1 MTYQTT
7 PVSLK
12 TQKRLME
19 NIKETSLDR
28 VLKEVHLAELPKQMR
43 KGDGGVFWRKAIA
56 LVRKRDMTTSYAIA
70 SRDDSGMVHY
80 VADYGTASP
89 ITSLLAVHPF
99 LCLTEQDV
107 RRATEERRIVLV
119 AEYLGGN
126 TVALET
132 ARKLTDKE
140 RMDIL
145 VKITRTQRLSM
156 PKATLW
162 TAPDSE
168 DEEENAESPVQR
180 KDAEEKALREA
191 CEGAGK
197 EAARKAEN
205 AAGLARASLRRSARA
220 SASKDSVSNENSKK
234 KNQ

>member
-1 MTYQTT
+1 
-7 PVSLK
+7 
-12 TQKRLME
+12 ME

-28 VLKEVHLAELPKQMR
+28 VLKEVHLTELPKQMR

-70 SRDDSGMVHY
+70 ARDDSGMVHY

-168 DEEENAESPVQR
+168 DEEEENVESPVQR

-220 SASKDSVSNENSKK
+220 STPKDSTPNENSKS

>member
-1 MTYQTT
+1 
-7 PVSLK
+7 
-12 TQKRLME
+12 ME

-28 VLKEVHLAELPKQMR
+28 VLKEVHLTELPKQMR

-70 SRDDSGMVHY
+70 ARDDSGMVHY

-156 PKATLW
+156 PKVTLW

-168 DEEENAESPVQR
+168 DEEEEDTESPVQR

-220 SASKDSVSNENSKK
+220 STTKDSTSNENSKK

>member
-1 MTYQTT
+1 
-7 PVSLK
+7 
-12 TQKRLME
+12 
-19 NIKETSLDR
+19 
-28 VLKEVHLAELPKQMR
+28 
-43 KGDGGVFWRKAIA
+43 
-56 LVRKRDMTTSYAIA
+56 
-70 SRDDSGMVHY
+70 
-80 VADYGTASP
+80 
-89 ITSLLAVHPF
+89 
-99 LCLTEQDV
+99 
-107 RRATEERRIVLV
+107 
-119 AEYLGGN
+119 
-126 TVALET
+126 
-132 ARKLTDKE
+132 
-140 RMDIL
+140 MDIL

-156 PKATLW
+156 PKVTLW

-180 KDAEEKALREA
+180 KDAEDKALREA

>member
-1 MTYQTT
+1 
-7 PVSLK
+7 
-12 TQKRLME
+12 ME

-70 SRDDSGMVHY
+70 ARDDSGMVHY

-162 TAPDSE
+162 SAPDSE
-168 DEEENAESPVQR
+168 DEEEENTESPVQR

-220 SASKDSVSNENSKK
+220 SMPKDSASNENSKK

>member
-1 MTYQTT
+1 
-7 PVSLK
+7 
-12 TQKRLME
+12 ME

-70 SRDDSGMVHY
+70 ARDDSGMVHY

-162 TAPDSE
+162 SAPDSE
-168 DEEENAESPVQR
+168 DEEEDTESPVQR
-180 KDAEEKALREA
+180 NDAEEKALREA
-191 CEGAGK
+191 RPGAGK

-205 AAGLARASLRRSARA
+205 AAGLARASLRRSPR
-220 SASKDSVSNENSKK
+220 SCPPRDSSTTDYTKTKNQRRQQSVSQRTE
-234 KNQ
+234 QRT

>member
-1 MTYQTT
+1 
-7 PVSLK
+7 
-12 TQKRLME
+12 ME
-19 NIKETSLDR
+19 NIKETALDR

-70 SRDDSGMVHY
+70 ARDDSGMVHY

-156 PKATLW
+156 PKVTLW
-162 TAPDSE
+162 TAPDSEDE

-220 SASKDSVSNENSKK
+220 STPKDSTPNENSKK

>member
-1 MTYQTT
+1 M
-7 PVSLK
+7 
-12 TQKRLME
+12 
-19 NIKETSLDR
+19 
-28 VLKEVHLAELPKQMR
+28 
-43 KGDGGVFWRKAIA
+43 
-56 LVRKRDMTTSYAIA
+56 
-70 SRDDSGMVHY
+70 
-80 VADYGTASP
+80 
-89 ITSLLAVHPF
+89 
-99 LCLTEQDV
+99 

-140 RMDIL
+140 RMGIL

-156 PKATLW
+156 PKVTLW

-168 DEEENAESPVQR
+168 DEEEDTESPVQR

-220 SASKDSVSNENSKK
+220 STSNENSKK

>member
-1 MTYQTT
+1 
-7 PVSLK
+7 
-12 TQKRLME
+12 ME

-28 VLKEVHLAELPKQMR
+28 VLKEVHLTELPKQMR

-70 SRDDSGMVHY
+70 ARDDGGMVHY

-156 PKATLW
+156 PKVTLW
-162 TAPDSE
+162 TAPDSEDE

-220 SASKDSVSNENSKK
+220 SASKGSASNENSKK

>member
-1 MTYQTT
+1 
-7 PVSLK
+7 
-12 TQKRLME
+12 ME

-70 SRDDSGMVHY
+70 ARDDSGMVHY

-162 TAPDSE
+162 SAPDSE
-168 DEEENAESPVQR
+168 DEEEENTESPVQR

-205 AAGLARASLRRSARA
+205 AAGLARASLRRSARV
-220 SASKDSVSNENSKK
+220 STPKDSASNENSKK

>member
-1 MTYQTT
+1 
-7 PVSLK
+7 
-12 TQKRLME
+12 ME

-70 SRDDSGMVHY
+70 ARDDSGMVHY

-156 PKATLW
+156 PKVTLW
-162 TAPDSE
+162 SAPDSE
-168 DEEENAESPVQR
+168 GEEEKNAENPVQR

-220 SASKDSVSNENSKK
+220 SAPKDSTPNENSKK
-234 KNQ
+234 

>member
-1 MTYQTT
+1 
-7 PVSLK
+7 
-12 TQKRLME
+12 ME

-70 SRDDSGMVHY
+70 ARDDSGMVHY

-107 RRATEERRIVLV
+107 RRATEERRMMMV

-156 PKATLW
+156 PKVTLCSV
-162 TAPDSE
+162 PDSE
-168 DEEENAESPVQR
+168 DENVESPVQR

-205 AAGLARASLRRSARA
+205 AAGLARASLRRSAR
-220 SASKDSVSNENSKK
+220 SSTPKDSASNENSKK

>member
-1 MTYQTT
+1 
-7 PVSLK
+7 
-12 TQKRLME
+12 ME

-28 VLKEVHLAELPKQMR
+28 VLKEVHLTELPKQMR

-70 SRDDSGMVHY
+70 ARDDSGMVHY

-168 DEEENAESPVQR
+168 DEEGEENVESPVQR

-220 SASKDSVSNENSKK
+220 STPKDSASDENTKK

>member
-1 MTYQTT
+1 
-7 PVSLK
+7 
-12 TQKRLME
+12 ME

-28 VLKEVHLAELPKQMR
+28 VLKEVHLSELPKQMR

-70 SRDDSGMVHY
+70 ARDDSGMVHY

-107 RRATEERRIVLV
+107 RRATEERRIGLV

-168 DEEENAESPVQR
+168 DEEEENAENPVQR

-205 AAGLARASLRRSARA
+205 AAGLARASLRRSTRA
-220 SASKDSVSNENSKK
+220 SAPKDSASNENSKK

>member
-1 MTYQTT
+1 
-7 PVSLK
+7 
-12 TQKRLME
+12 ME

-70 SRDDSGMVHY
+70 ARDDSGMVHY

-168 DEEENAESPVQR
+168 DEGEEENVENPVQR

-205 AAGLARASLRRSARA
+205 AAGLARASLRRSTRA
-220 SASKDSVSNENSKK
+220 SAPKDSTPKENSKK
-234 KNQ
+234 KSQ

>member
-1 MTYQTT
+1 
-7 PVSLK
+7 
-12 TQKRLME
+12 ME

-28 VLKEVHLAELPKQMR
+28 VLKEVHLTELPKQMR
-43 KGDGGVFWRKAIA
+43 KGDGGVFWRKAIT
-56 LVRKRDMTTSYAIA
+56 LVRKRDMTMSYAIA
-70 SRDDSGMVHY
+70 ARDDSGMVHY

-107 RRATEERRIVLV
+107 RRATEERRIMLV

-156 PKATLW
+156 PKVTLW
-162 TAPDSE
+162 SAPDSE
-168 DEEENAESPVQR
+168 NGEEENVESPVQR

-220 SASKDSVSNENSKK
+220 STSNENSKK

>member
-1 MTYQTT
+1 
-7 PVSLK
+7 
-12 TQKRLME
+12 ME

-28 VLKEVHLAELPKQMR
+28 VLKEIHLTELPKQMR

-70 SRDDSGMVHY
+70 ARDDSGMVHY

-168 DEEENAESPVQR
+168 DEEEENVESPVQR

>member
-1 MTYQTT
+1 
-7 PVSLK
+7 
-12 TQKRLME
+12 ME

-28 VLKEVHLAELPKQMR
+28 VLKEIHLTELPKQMR

-70 SRDDSGMVHY
+70 ARDDSGMVHY

-156 PKATLW
+156 PKVTLW

-168 DEEENAESPVQR
+168 DEEEENTESHVQR

-205 AAGLARASLRRSARA
+205 AAGLARASLRRSTRA
-220 SASKDSVSNENSKK
+220 STPKDSASNENSKK
-234 KNQ
+234 

>member
-1 MTYQTT
+1 
-7 PVSLK
+7 
-12 TQKRLME
+12 ME

-28 VLKEVHLAELPKQMR
+28 VLKEVHLTELPKQMR

-70 SRDDSGMVHY
+70 ARDDSGMVHY

-156 PKATLW
+156 PKVTLW

-168 DEEENAESPVQR
+168 DEGENVESPVQR

-220 SASKDSVSNENSKK
+220 SASKDSASNENSKK

>member
-1 MTYQTT
+1 
-7 PVSLK
+7 
-12 TQKRLME
+12 ME

-28 VLKEVHLAELPKQMR
+28 VLKEVHLTELPKQMR

-70 SRDDSGMVHY
+70 ARDDSGMVHY

-162 TAPDSE
+162 SAPDSE
-168 DEEENAESPVQR
+168 DEEENAENPVQR

-205 AAGLARASLRRSARA
+205 AAGLARASRRRSARA
-220 SASKDSVSNENSKK
+220 SVSKDSVANENSKK
-234 KNQ
+234 NQRRQQRT

>member
-1 MTYQTT
+1 
-7 PVSLK
+7 
-12 TQKRLME
+12 ME

-28 VLKEVHLAELPKQMR
+28 VLKEIHLTELPKQMR

-70 SRDDSGMVHY
+70 ARDDSGMVHY

-156 PKATLW
+156 PKVTLW

-168 DEEENAESPVQR
+168 DEEDTESPVQR

-220 SASKDSVSNENSKK
+220 STPKDSTPNENSKK

>member
-1 MTYQTT
+1 
-7 PVSLK
+7 
-12 TQKRLME
+12 ME

-28 VLKEVHLAELPKQMR
+28 VLKEVHLTELPKQMR
-43 KGDGGVFWRKAIA
+43 KGDGGVFWRKAIT

-70 SRDDSGMVHY
+70 ARDDSGMVHY

-99 LCLTEQDV
+99 LCLTEQDL
-107 RRATEERRIVLV
+107 RRATEERRIALV

-168 DEEENAESPVQR
+168 DEEEENVESPVQR

-220 SASKDSVSNENSKK
+220 STPKDSTQNENNKK
-234 KNQ
+234 

>member
-1 MTYQTT
+1 
-7 PVSLK
+7 
-12 TQKRLME
+12 ME

-28 VLKEVHLAELPKQMR
+28 VLKEVHLTELPKQMR
-43 KGDGGVFWRKAIA
+43 KGDGGVFWRKSIA

-70 SRDDSGMVHY
+70 ARDDSGMVHY

-107 RRATEERRIVLV
+107 RRATEERRIMLV

-168 DEEENAESPVQR
+168 DEEEENAENPVQR

-220 SASKDSVSNENSKK
+220 STQKDSTLNENSKK

>member
-1 MTYQTT
+1 
-7 PVSLK
+7 
-12 TQKRLME
+12 ME

-28 VLKEVHLAELPKQMR
+28 VLKEVHLSELPKQMR

-156 PKATLW
+156 PKVTLW

-168 DEEENAESPVQR
+168 EEENAESPVQR

>member
-1 MTYQTT
+1 
-7 PVSLK
+7 
-12 TQKRLME
+12 ME

-70 SRDDSGMVHY
+70 ARDDSGMVHY

-162 TAPDSE
+162 SAPDSEDE

-220 SASKDSVSNENSKK
+220 SASKGSASNENSKK

>member
-1 MTYQTT
+1 
-7 PVSLK
+7 
-12 TQKRLME
+12 ME

-43 KGDGGVFWRKAIA
+43 KGEGGVFWRKAIA

-70 SRDDSGMVHY
+70 ARDDSGMVHY

-168 DEEENAESPVQR
+168 DEDEEENAESPVQR

-220 SASKDSVSNENSKK
+220 SASKGSASNENSKK

>member
-1 MTYQTT
+1 
-7 PVSLK
+7 
-12 TQKRLME
+12 ME

-28 VLKEVHLAELPKQMR
+28 VLKEIHLTELPKQMR

-70 SRDDSGMVHY
+70 ARDDSGMVHY

-107 RRATEERRIVLV
+107 RRATEERRIMLV

-156 PKATLW
+156 PKVTLW

-168 DEEENAESPVQR
+168 DEEEENTESHVQR

-220 SASKDSVSNENSKK
+220 STPKDSASKENSKK

>member
-1 MTYQTT
+1 
-7 PVSLK
+7 
-12 TQKRLME
+12 ME

-28 VLKEVHLAELPKQMR
+28 VLKEVHLTELPKQMR

-70 SRDDSGMVHY
+70 ARDDSGMVHY

-168 DEEENAESPVQR
+168 DEDEEENAESPVQR

-220 SASKDSVSNENSKK
+220 STSKDSTSNENSKK

>member
-1 MTYQTT
+1 
-7 PVSLK
+7 
-12 TQKRLME
+12 ME

-28 VLKEVHLAELPKQMR
+28 VLKEVHLTELPKQMR

-70 SRDDSGMVHY
+70 ARDDSGMVHY

-107 RRATEERRIVLV
+107 RRATEERRMMMV

-156 PKATLW
+156 PKVTLW

-168 DEEENAESPVQR
+168 GEEEDTESPVQR

-205 AAGLARASLRRSARA
+205 AAGLARASLRRSAR
-220 SASKDSVSNENSKK
+220 SSTPKDSASNENSKK

>member
-1 MTYQTT
+1 
-7 PVSLK
+7 
-12 TQKRLME
+12 ME

-70 SRDDSGMVHY
+70 ARDDSGMVHY

-126 TVALET
+126 TVALV
-132 ARKLTDKE
+132 TDKE

-156 PKATLW
+156 PKVTLW

-168 DEEENAESPVQR
+168 GEEEDTESPVQR

-220 SASKDSVSNENSKK
+220 SASKGSASNENSKK

>member
-1 MTYQTT
+1 
-7 PVSLK
+7 
-12 TQKRLME
+12 ME

-28 VLKEVHLAELPKQMR
+28 VLKEVHLTELPKQMR

-70 SRDDSGMVHY
+70 ARDDSGMVHY

-107 RRATEERRIVLV
+107 RRATEERRIMMV

-145 VKITRTQRLSM
+145 VKIARTQRLSM

-162 TAPDSE
+162 TAPDSEDE

-220 SASKDSVSNENSKK
+220 STPKDSTPNENSKK

>member
-1 MTYQTT
+1 
-7 PVSLK
+7 
-12 TQKRLME
+12 ME

-28 VLKEVHLAELPKQMR
+28 VLKEVHLSELPKQMR

-70 SRDDSGMVHY
+70 ARDDSGMVHY

-156 PKATLW
+156 PKVTLW

-168 DEEENAESPVQR
+168 DEEEENVENPVQR

-205 AAGLARASLRRSARA
+205 AAGLARASLRRSARTGA
-220 SASKDSVSNENSKK
+220 PKDSTPNENSKK

>member
-1 MTYQTT
+1 
-7 PVSLK
+7 
-12 TQKRLME
+12 ME

-28 VLKEVHLAELPKQMR
+28 VLKEVHLSELPKQMR

-70 SRDDSGMVHY
+70 ARDDSGMVHC

-156 PKATLW
+156 PKVTPW
-162 TAPDSE
+162 HTPDSE
-168 DEEENAESPVQR
+168 DEEEENVESPVQR

-220 SASKDSVSNENSKK
+220 SASKDSAPNENSKK
-234 KNQ
+234 NQ

>member
-1 MTYQTT
+1 
-7 PVSLK
+7 
-12 TQKRLME
+12 ME

-70 SRDDSGMVHY
+70 ARDDSGMVHY

-162 TAPDSE
+162 SAPDSE
-168 DEEENAESPVQR
+168 GEEEENTESPVQR

-220 SASKDSVSNENSKK
+220 STPKDSASNENSKK

>member
-1 MTYQTT
+1 
-7 PVSLK
+7 
-12 TQKRLME
+12 ME

-28 VLKEVHLAELPKQMR
+28 VLKEVHLTELPKQMR

-70 SRDDSGMVHY
+70 ARDDGGMVHY

-107 RRATEERRIVLV
+107 RRATEERRIMMV

-156 PKATLW
+156 PKVTLW
-162 TAPDSE
+162 TAPDSEDE

-205 AAGLARASLRRSARA
+205 AAGLARASLRRSAR
-220 SASKDSVSNENSKK
+220 SSTSKDSASNENSKK

>member
-1 MTYQTT
+1 
-7 PVSLK
+7 
-12 TQKRLME
+12 ME

-28 VLKEVHLAELPKQMR
+28 VLKEVHLTELPKQMR

-70 SRDDSGMVHY
+70 ARDDSGMVHY

-107 RRATEERRIVLV
+107 RRATEERRIMLV

-168 DEEENAESPVQR
+168 DEEEENAENPVQR

-205 AAGLARASLRRSARA
+205 AAGLARASLRRSTRA
-220 SASKDSVSNENSKK
+220 STPKDSVSNENSKK

>member
-1 MTYQTT
+1 
-7 PVSLK
+7 
-12 TQKRLME
+12 ME

-28 VLKEVHLAELPKQMR
+28 VLKEIHLTELPKQMR

-70 SRDDSGMVHY
+70 ARDDSGMVHY

-168 DEEENAESPVQR
+168 DEEEENVESPVQR

-220 SASKDSVSNENSKK
+220 SASKDSVSNENCKK

>member
-1 MTYQTT
+1 
-7 PVSLK
+7 
-12 TQKRLME
+12 ME

-28 VLKEVHLAELPKQMR
+28 VLKEVHLTELPKQMR
-43 KGDGGVFWRKAIA
+43 KGEGGVFWRKAIA

-70 SRDDSGMVHY
+70 ARDDSGMVHY

-168 DEEENAESPVQR
+168 DEDEEENAESPVQR

-191 CEGAGK
+191 WEGAGK

-220 SASKDSVSNENSKK
+220 SASKGSASNENSKK

>member
-1 MTYQTT
+1 
-7 PVSLK
+7 
-12 TQKRLME
+12 ME

-70 SRDDSGMVHY
+70 ARDDSGMVHY

-168 DEEENAESPVQR
+168 DEDEEENAESPVQR

-220 SASKDSVSNENSKK
+220 SASKGSASNENSKK